1 MRGFK
6 PLKKTLICFVVLF
19 FVCVLMPLSAAAE
32 LSIVVINNP
41 GAGDPGDWLTFIVEV
56 REDGSPV
63 SAGETVTFSITS
75 GDGNLSF
82 LGGKSTGTTSA
93 NGRASKTLVL
103 GSDASGSYTVT
114 ASAGSASVSVTATV
128 NTPPPPPPSPPT
140 RTFYRVQSTPF
151 RPGDTVTFVASV
163 RQVRD
168 GADRGVS
175 GETIAFSLSPN
186 NGTASLST
194 TSGTSDSNG
203 SVRTTLTLGSSASG
217 RYTVTATFGDGT
229 KKTHGTGTVYNPNRP
244 RGFIISMR
252 GRSGSIQPGGTRTF
266 TAEVEKDGSYV
277 SGQTVTFSVSPDDGT
292 VSLSTTSGTTNSN
305 GRASTTLTTGS
316 DSSGT
321 YTVTAT
327 LSNGQSISGS
337 ATVESS
343 TPPEEGEDKPMPS
356 RTIVLSVGDLGAL
369 NPGDSVTFTALVR
382 EGGNRISGQ
391 TVTFS
396 VSPDDETTS
405 LSTASA
411 TTDSNGNASTTL
423 TLGSSASAGTYTVTA
438 ALDNGQ
444 SASDS
449 TWITRPPPPPPP
461 PPELSI
467 VVVNNPGSGKPGDWL
482 TFIVEVQEDG
492 SPVSGQTVT
501 FSITS
506 GNGNLSFLGGK
517 STGTTHSNG
526 RAGKTLVLGNDASG
540 SYTVTASVGTVSVS
554 VTATVDTPQPPPDEP
569 PTRTFYRVQSI
580 PFHPGDTVTF
590 VASVRQVRDGANRG
604 VSGETIT
611 FSLSP
616 NNGTAS
622 LSTTSGTTDS
632 NGSARTTLTLSRWAS
647 GSYRVK
653 ATFGDGTSKTHST
666 GSVHNPAI
674 PPGFIIGMRYRVS
687 PINPGESMTF
697 TVEVQKDG
705 SWIAG
710 QPAAFSVSPD
720 DGTVALSTT
729 SGTTDSNGRASTTLS
744 TGSDSSG
751 SYRVTATLN
760 NGQFISGTVTVGTP
774 PPPHNLVMFL
784 HHSGSVLP
792 GGTVT
797 FTAEVKEGGNSVQG
811 QSVAFSVS
819 PNDGT
824 ASLSTTSAITDSVG
838 QAQTMLTL
846 GNDASG
852 AYTITASINSLS
864 VSSTETVD
872 VSSSSLPPLLMPE
885 PTTLSIVS
893 GDNQDGLTSE
903 PLANPF
909 VVEVRD
915 QYDAPMEGVTVNFAV
930 SAGGG
935 SLSVTSVNTNDN
947 GLAQSTLTL
956 GQNAGTNVVTVSVTG
971 IQGQR
976 TFTAEGI
983 RIPLAFWIITG
994 FDQKGVIGEALAKP
1008 FVVEVRDQRGDR
1020 LPGVQVTFTV
1030 TGGGGTLSAT
1040 SASTDA
1046 NGRVEVILT
1055 LGPKPGRNTVEVT
1068 VTGIQEKKTVS
1079 AFAEVPPNPQDV
1091 NRDNVVDILDLNLVA
1106 AALGDKGQDLL
1117 ADINGDGLVNL
1128 FDLMLVASALGNT
1141 AAAPS
1146 AKHRDLEIAPTAASI
1161 SEWLIETRALEG
1173 LDEVM
1178 KKGILRLENLLAALT
1193 PKETALLPNY
1203 PNPFNPE
1210 TWIPY
1215 QLARDAEV
1223 RIAIYDING
1232 AVMRILELGRQQAGF
1247 YTDKGSAAYWD
1258 GRNHQGEAVRNG
1270 VYFYQLRVEEY
1281 VQTRKMLIRK

>member
-1 MRGFK
+1 
-6 PLKKTLICFVVLF
+6 
-19 FVCVLMPLSAAAE
+19 
-32 LSIVVINNP
+32 
-41 GAGDPGDWLTFIVEV
+41 
-56 REDGSPV
+56 
-63 SAGETVTFSITS
+63 
-75 GDGNLSF
+75 
-82 LGGKSTGTTSA
+82 
-93 NGRASKTLVL
+93 
-103 GSDASGSYTVT
+103 
-114 ASAGSASVSVTATV
+114 
-128 NTPPPPPPSPPT
+128 
-140 RTFYRVQSTPF
+140 
-151 RPGDTVTFVASV
+151 
-163 RQVRD
+163 
-168 GADRGVS
+168 
-175 GETIAFSLSPN
+175 
-186 NGTASLST
+186 
-194 TSGTSDSNG
+194 
-203 SVRTTLTLGSSASG
+203 
-217 RYTVTATFGDGT
+217 
-229 KKTHGTGTVYNPNRP
+229 
-244 RGFIISMR
+244 MR
-252 GRSGSIQPGGTRTF
+252 GRSGSIQPGGTGTF

-343 TPPEEGEDKPMPS
+343 TPPEEGEDKPTPS

-449 TWITRPPPPPPP
+449 TWIARPSPPRQPSPG
-461 PPELSI
+461 LSI
-467 VVVNNPGSGKPGDWL
+467 VVVNSPGSGDPGDWL

-506 GNGNLSFLGGK
+506 GDGNLSFLGGK

-604 VSGETIT
+604 VSGEIIS

-622 LSTTSGTTDS
+622 LSTASGTTDS
-632 NGSARTTLTLSRWAS
+632 NGSVRTTLTLSRWAS
-647 GSYRVK
+647 GSYRVT

-674 PPGFIIGMRYRVS
+674 PPGFIIGMRYRAS
-687 PINPGESMTF
+687 SINPGESMTF

-705 SWIAG
+705 NWIAG
-710 QPAAFSVSPD
+710 QPAAFSVSPN

-774 PPPHNLVMFL
+774 PPPRNLVMFL

-792 GGTVT
+792 GGAVT

-838 QAQTMLTL
+838 QAQTMLML

-872 VSSSSLPPLLMPE
+872 VSSSSLPPLSMPE

-893 GDNQDGLTSE
+893 GDNQEGMIGEALVD
-903 PLANPF
+903 PF

-915 QYDAPMEGVTVNFAV
+915 QYNAPMEGVTVNFAV

-935 SLSVTSVNTNDN
+935 SLSDTSIVTNDN

-956 GQNAGTNVVTVSVTG
+956 GQNTGTNTVTVAVTG

-976 TFTAEGI
+976 TFNAEGI

-994 FDQKGVIGEALAKP
+994 FDQKGVIGEALGKP
-1008 FVVEVRDQRGDR
+1008 FVVEVRDRAGER
-1020 LPGVQVTFTV
+1020 LPGVQVTFAV

-1040 SASTDA
+1040 SETTDA
-1046 NGRVEVILT
+1046 NGRAESILT
-1055 LGPKPGRNTVEVT
+1055 LGPNPGSNTVEVA
-1068 VTGIQEKKTVS
+1068 VTGIQEKQMIS
-1079 AFAEVPPNPQDV
+1079 AIAELPPIPQDV
-1091 NRDNVVDILDLNLVA
+1091 NRDNVVSILDLELVA
-1106 AALGDKGQDLL
+1106 SALGDKGQNLP

-1141 AAAPS
+1141 AAAP
-1146 AKHRDLEIAPTAASI
+1146 
-1161 SEWLIETRALEG
+1161 
-1173 LDEVM
+1173 
-1178 KKGILRLENLLAALT
+1178 
-1193 PKETALLPNY
+1193 
-1203 PNPFNPE
+1203 
-1210 TWIPY
+1210 
-1215 QLARDAEV
+1215 
-1223 RIAIYDING
+1223 
-1232 AVMRILELGRQQAGF
+1232 
-1247 YTDKGSAAYWD
+1247 
-1258 GRNHQGEAVRNG
+1258 
-1270 VYFYQLRVEEY
+1270 
-1281 VQTRKMLIRK
+1281 